1 MSENKNIFM
10 TREERI
16 ASDAASPIRAIL
28 VGVVMQGDT
37 ADEVE
42 VSLDELARLLDTAG
56 GEVFARVV
64 QNKSTPDPRTLIGSG
79 KVQELAELCRNNEI
93 GLVVFDCDLTPV
105 QIRNLEDDIRGGDS
119 KMELRVID
127 RSMLILDIFALH
139 AVTSEGKLQVELAQ
153 LQYTAPRLTGHGT
166 EMSRLGGGIGTR
178 GPGESKLESDRR
190 HMKRRIDALRA
201 ELEVVEKNRRTMRAS
216 RDRSGLPR
224 VAIVGYTNAGK
235 STLLNALT
243 GAGILAED
251 KLFATLDPTTRK
263 FTLPGG
269 ETILLTD
276 TVGFIR
282 KLPHH
287 LVSAFRSTLE
297 EAAYAD
303 IILLLLDAS
312 DPECA
317 NQLEVTEQL
326 LQDLGAGGKP
336 TLYVFNKCD
345 RESCDTVSLMAV
357 VAKKGLSFDAQNDSQ
372 RSAVYISARTGQGLD
387 QLAMAIQDMVRV
399 GKRRVTF
406 VIPNAEQG
414 ALSRLYS
421 EQAAV
426 ESVDYG
432 YEAVTVVATVDDR
445 VYGLMKKYDPNAKTV
460 RLEGEEE
467 DTW

>member
-1 MSENKNIFM
+1 MSENKNTFM
-10 TREERI
+10 THDERT
-16 ASDAASPIRAIL
+16 ASGATDPIQAVL
-28 VGVVMQGDT
+28 VGVVTRDDDP
-37 ADEVE
+37 DEVE
-42 VSLDELARLLDTAG
+42 VGLDELARLLDTAG

-79 KVQELAELCRNNEI
+79 KVQELADLCRNHSI

-105 QIRNLEDDIRGGDS
+105 QIRNLEDDIRGGNTA
-119 KMELRVID
+119 MELRVID

-153 LQYTAPRLTGHGT
+153 LQYTAPRLTGHGI

-190 HMKRRIDALRA
+190 HMKRRIDALKA

-297 EAAYAD
+297 EAVYAD

-317 NQLEVTEQL
+317 SQLEVTEQL
-326 LQDLGAGGKP
+326 LEELGAGGKP

-345 RESCDTVSLMAV
+345 RESCDTVSLMGV
-357 VAKKGLSFDAQNDSQ
+357 VAQKGLSFDGQGDGESDKH
-372 RSAVYISARTGQGLD
+372 RTAVYISAKTGQGLD
-387 QLAMAIQDMVRV
+387 RLAEAIQNTVRI

-406 VIPNAEQG
+406 VIPNKEQG

-426 ESVDYG
+426 ESVEYG

-445 VYGLMKKYDPNAKTV
+445 VYGMMKKYDPNAKTV
-460 RLEGEEE
+460 KEE
-467 DTW
+467 DLW

>member
-1 MSENKNIFM
+1 MAISNM
-10 TREERI
+10 TDTTAFEREG
-16 ASDAASPIRAIL
+16 DAPIRAIL
-28 VGVVMQGDT
+28 VGVVTRDDD

-42 VSLDELARLLDTAG
+42 RGLDELSRLLDTAG
-56 GEVFARVV
+56 GEVFARLV
-64 QNKSTPDPRTLIGSG
+64 QNKSTPDPRTLIGKG
-79 KVQELAELCRNNEI
+79 KVRELADLCRNNEI
-93 GLVVFDCDLTPV
+93 GLVVFDCDLSPMK
-105 QIRNLEDDIRGGDS
+105 IRNLEDDIRDGD
-119 KMELRVID
+119 KNMEIRVID

-139 AVTSEGKLQVELAQ
+139 AVSAEGKLQVELAQ
-153 LQYTAPRLTGHGT
+153 LEYSAPRLTGHGA

-178 GPGESKLESDRR
+178 GPGETKLESDRR
-190 HMKRRIDALRA
+190 HMKRRIDALKA
-201 ELEVVEKNRRTMRAS
+201 ELAVVEKNRRTMRAS

-263 FTLPGG
+263 FELPGG

-297 EAAYAD
+297 EAVYAD

-317 NQLEVTEQL
+317 AQLEVTEQL
-326 LQDLGAGGKP
+326 LAELGAGGKP

-345 RESCDTVSLMAV
+345 REATDTVSLMGI
-357 VAKKGLSFDAQNDSQ
+357 VADKGLAVSENDG
-372 RSAVYISARTGQGLD
+372 RTRTAVYISALTGQGLD
-387 QLAMAIQDMVRV
+387 ELATALQGFVRL

-406 VIPNAEQG
+406 RIPNAEGG

-432 YEAVTVVATVDDR
+432 NEYMTVVATVDDR
-445 VYGLMKKYDPNAKTV
+445 VYGLMKKYAQD
-460 RLEGEEE
+460 
-467 DTW
+467 

>member
-1 MSENKNIFM
+1 MSENKNAF
-10 TREERI
+10 TAREE
-16 ASDAASPIRAIL
+16 STSPIQAIL
-28 VGVVMQGDT
+28 VGVVTREDD
-37 ADEVE
+37 ANEVE
-42 VSLDELARLLDTAG
+42 ISLDELARLLDTAG

-79 KVQELAELCRNNEI
+79 KVQELADLCRNHSI

-105 QIRNLEDDIRGGDS
+105 QIRNLEDDIRGGNTS
-119 KMELRVID
+119 MELRVID

-153 LQYTAPRLTGHGT
+153 LQYSAPRLTGHGT

-190 HMKRRIDALRA
+190 HMKRRIDALKA
-201 ELEVVEKNRRTMRAS
+201 ELAVVEKNRRTMRAS

-297 EAAYAD
+297 EAVYAD
-303 IILLLLDAS
+303 IVLLLLDAS

-326 LQDLGAGGKP
+326 LEELGAGGKP

-357 VAKKGLSFDAQNDSQ
+357 VAKKGLSFDAQNDSH
-372 RSAVYISARTGQGLD
+372 RTAVYISAKTGQGLD
-387 QLAMAIQDMVRV
+387 RLAEAIQDVVRV

-406 VIPNAEQG
+406 IIPNAEQG

-445 VYGLMKKYDPNAKTV
+445 VYGMMKKYDPNAKTAKST
-460 RLEGEEE
+460 EE
-467 DTW
+467 DMW

>member
-1 MSENKNIFM
+1 MANEIFG
-10 TREERI
+10 RSKEDEGKL
-16 ASDAASPIRAIL
+16 IRGVL
-28 VGVVMQGDT
+28 VGMITRD
-37 ADEVE
+37 DNDEEVE
-42 VSLDELARLLDTAG
+42 KSMDELARLLDTAG
-56 GEVFARVV
+56 GVAVARMT
-64 QNKSTPDPRTLIGSG
+64 QKTTPDPRTLIGSG
-79 KVQELAELCRNNEI
+79 KVKELAELCRNEEI
-93 GLVVFDCDLTPV
+93 DLVVFDCDLSPV
-105 QIRNLEDDIRGGDS
+105 QIRNLEDDIGMDD
-119 KMELRVID
+119 LRVID
-127 RSMLILDIFALH
+127 RSILILDIFALH

-153 LQYTAPRLTGHGT
+153 LQYTAPRLTGKGI

-178 GPGESKLESDRR
+178 GPGETKLESDRR
-190 HMKRRIDALRA
+190 HMKRRIDALKA
-201 ELEVVEKNRRTMRAS
+201 ELDVVEKNRRTMRAS

-235 STLLNALT
+235 STLLNTLT

-269 ETILLTD
+269 ESVLLTD

-297 EAAYAD
+297 EAVYAD

-317 NQLEVTEQL
+317 AQLEVTQQL
-326 LQDLGAGGKP
+326 LNDLGAGGKP

-345 RESCDTVSLMAV
+345 REGCDPTTLMG
-357 VAKKGLSFDAQNDSQ
+357 VAARHITGGENGG
-372 RSAVYISARTGQGLD
+372 RAVYISALTGRGCD
-387 QLAMAIQDMVRV
+387 ELAEALQTVIRG

-406 VIPNAEQG
+406 VIPNREQG
-414 ALSRLYS
+414 AVSRLYS
-421 EQAAV
+421 EKASV

-432 YEAVTVVATVDDR
+432 PEAVTVVATVDDR
-445 VYGLMKKYDPNAKTV
+445 VYGLMRKYDPAWREVK
-460 RLEGEEE
+460 EE

>member
-1 MSENKNIFM
+1 MPENLIM
-10 TREERI
+10 TKEESGPSL
-16 ASDAASPIRAIL
+16 AVL
-28 VGVVMQGDT
+28 VGVVTREDD

-56 GEVFARVV
+56 GEVFARLV

-79 KVQELAELCRNNEI
+79 KVAELAELCRNNDVD
-93 GLVVFDCDLTPV
+93 LVVFDCDLSPV
-105 QIRNLEDDIRGGDS
+105 QIRNLEDDIRGDNQQM
-119 KMELRVID
+119 KLRVID

-139 AVTSEGKLQVELAQ
+139 AVSAEGKLQVELAQ
-153 LQYTAPRLTGHGT
+153 LQYTAPRMTGHGI

-190 HMKRRIDALRA
+190 HMKRRIDALKA
-201 ELEVVEKNRRTMRAS
+201 ELAVVEKNRKTMRAS

-269 ETILLTD
+269 ETVLLTD

-297 EAAYAD
+297 EAVYAD
-303 IILLLLDAS
+303 MILLLLDAS

-317 NQLEVTEQL
+317 AQLDVTEQL
-326 LQDLGAGGKP
+326 LEELGAGGKP

-345 RESCDTVSLMAV
+345 RESADTVTLMGVIAR
-357 VAKKGLSFDAQNDSQ
+357 KGLRFDRDGHGAAGHDAP
-372 RSAVYISARTGQGLD
+372 RTAVAVSALTGEGLEELSLVLQDIVRTG
-387 QLAMAIQDMVRV
+387 
-399 GKRRVTF
+399 KRTVTF

-432 YEAVTVVATVDDR
+432 PESVTVVATVDDR
-445 VYGLMKKYDPNAKTV
+445 IYGIMKKYVKESAC
-460 RLEGEEE
+460 EE
-467 DTW
+467 DK

>member
-1 MSENKNIFM
+1 
-10 TREERI
+10 
-16 ASDAASPIRAIL
+16 
-28 VGVVMQGDT
+28 
-37 ADEVE
+37 
-42 VSLDELARLLDTAG
+42 
-56 GEVFARVV
+56 VFARVV
-64 QNKSTPDPRTLIGSG
+64 QNKATPDPRTLIGSG
-79 KVQELAELCRNNEI
+79 KVKELAELCRNNGI

-105 QIRNLEDDIRGGDS
+105 QIRNLEDDIRGGDTA
-119 KMELRVID
+119 MEIRVID

-190 HMKRRIDALRA
+190 HMKRRIDALKA
-201 ELEVVEKNRRTMRAS
+201 ELEVVEKNRRTMRVS

-269 ETILLTD
+269 ETVLLTD

-282 KLPHH
+282 NLPHH

-297 EAAYAD
+297 EAVYAD

-317 NQLEVTEQL
+317 SQLEVTETL
-326 LQDLGAGGKP
+326 LEELGAGGKP

-345 RESCDTVSLMAV
+345 RESCDTVSLMGV
-357 VAKKGLSFDAQNDSQ
+357 VAEKGLTFDGSREGSDEP
-372 RSAVYISARTGQGLD
+372 RYAVYISAKTGQGLD
-387 QLAMAIQDMVRV
+387 QLAETLQSVIRR

-414 ALSRLYS
+414 ALSKLYA

-445 VYGLMKKYDPNAKTV
+445 VYGMLKKYAQ
-460 RLEGEEE
+460 E
-467 DTW
+467 